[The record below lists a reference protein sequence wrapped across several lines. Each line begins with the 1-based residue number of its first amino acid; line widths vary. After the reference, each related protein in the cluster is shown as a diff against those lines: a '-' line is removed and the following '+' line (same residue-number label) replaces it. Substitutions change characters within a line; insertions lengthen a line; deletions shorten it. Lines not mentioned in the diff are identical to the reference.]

1 MLQTTTTM
9 EEVMTTVKPRLGVT
23 LLMREPMV
31 TITCSHH
38 IISTA
43 QYLHHN
49 LSPSRRSRR
58 GPARCRGRP
67 RPGCRTRGSPCR
79 SPGGGGRCAR
89 WSPGGLGPTR
99 WLVRMTWAQQCL
111 DQTITR
117 DFNCILDPP
126 IQLPTSLE
134 PWDSAPKQAA
144 RICRGRNTRLTWS
157 RYYIY
162 HRYYR

>member
-31 TITCSHH
+31 TITCARH

-43 QYLHHN
+43 HIYIC
-49 LSPSRRSRR
+49 LSPARRSRR

-89 WSPGGLGPTR
+89 WSPGGLGSTQ
-99 WLVRMTWAQQCL
+99 WLIRMPWAQQCL

-117 DFNCILDPP
+117 DLTYHIGPTDTVAHIVGAVGQRPEASRQNLQGAEHPLD
-126 IQLPTSLE
+126 LE
-134 PWDSAPKQAA
+134 
-144 RICRGRNTRLTWS
+144 
-157 RYYIY
+157 
-162 HRYYR
+162 